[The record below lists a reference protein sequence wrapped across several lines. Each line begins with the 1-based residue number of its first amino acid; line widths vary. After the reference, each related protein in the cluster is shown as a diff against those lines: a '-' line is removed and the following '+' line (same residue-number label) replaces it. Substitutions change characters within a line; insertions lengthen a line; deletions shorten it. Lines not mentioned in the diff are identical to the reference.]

1 MNNNQLWSI
10 IIDHMTQLKNTTRDI
25 KIDIVSGNKCYA
37 YDIDKKDLII
47 TDDEVFVKETKY
59 SRITILEKT
68 DYTDSD
74 INCAV
79 LDFAR
84 AEIAKVVRISKRI
97 EVSDFYSRCR

>member
-1 MNNNQLWSI
+1 MNNQLWSI
-10 IIDHMTQLKNTTRDI
+10 ITVHMIQLKNTNSDI

-37 YDIDKKDLII
+37 YDIDKKNLII
-47 TDDEVFVKETKY
+47 TNDEVFVRETKY

-79 LDFAR
+79 IDFAK

-97 EVSDFYSRCR
+97 DFSEVYS